1 MQAGTR
7 TPHERWRRSAT
18 VLQVDGAIATVRV
31 ERPWFID
38 HPQLG
43 RLDGCWVIVN
53 APWRSRRKP
62 QAGGS
67 TRNEYATA

>member
-1 MQAGTR
+1 
-7 TPHERWRRSAT
+7 

-43 RLDGCWVIVN
+43 RFDGRRVIVN
-53 APWRSRRKP
+53 APWQSKP
-62 QAGGS
+62 KPHAGCS